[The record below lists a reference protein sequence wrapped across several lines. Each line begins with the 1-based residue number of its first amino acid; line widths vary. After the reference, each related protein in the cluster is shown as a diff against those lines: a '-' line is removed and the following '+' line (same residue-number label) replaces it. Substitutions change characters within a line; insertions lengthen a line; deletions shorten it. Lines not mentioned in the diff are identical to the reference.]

1 MIQRFLLLGGT
12 ALLASSLAVSSAE
25 ADLAIQSTTQ
35 TYDFLPWQG
44 CWQAEGAPNGELL
57 CILTDRS
64 GGMRMITVQNGET
77 VAESR
82 IIADGRSRPV
92 EQAECKGTEQARW
105 SADRQ
110 RLFLSSDLTCSEN
123 VARNANGLF
132 VFTGPRE
139 WISVQSVNVGDQTAV
154 RTTRY
159 TQAEMD
165 GVPAAIRSALIN
177 GSSTRVA
184 AIESVLQTVDEN
196 DVNEAVRY
204 LDAAV
209 VQEWLQVTDLPYA
222 IAGANDG
229 DSPAQAPYTSALDQV
244 GRMSNPSSSVERGVH
259 VVERPTVVH
268 HHTYVTHV
276 VRSCWD
282 PFWGGYCGHRYY
294 SSYSPWGY
302 DPFRWRVVFAPF
314 VIVRNSPI
322 IIRRS
327 PRGHYHRGPFVYR
340 DRDRDHDR
348 DDDWRGGRATRSGY
362 SSGDRDRRSGDRNQN
377 QSGDRNVARGV
388 VVHSDPVRA
397 SSSIDRTRTV
407 SPGTSV
413 ERTPTVS
420 RGSSDIRRAVPRSTT
435 VDRSSSNR
443 SNSSVS
449 PSSGSSNR
457 SSASRSSSS
466 TRGSERTSSPPR
478 RATARSS
485 RGN

>member
-12 ALLASSLAVSSAE
+12 ALLASSLVVSSAQ
-25 ADLAIQSTTQ
+25 ADVAIQSTTQ
-35 TYDFLPWQG
+35 SYDFLPWQG
-44 CWQAEGAPNGELL
+44 CWQAEGAPGDELL
-57 CILTDRS
+57 CILTDRA

-92 EQAECKGTEQARW
+92 EQAECKGNEQARW

-110 RLFLSSDLTCSEN
+110 RLFLSSELTCGEN
-123 VARNANGLF
+123 VTRNANGLF

-139 WISVQSVNVGDQTAV
+139 WISVQSVTVDDQTAV

-159 TQAEMD
+159 VQAQSD
-165 GVPAAIRSALIN
+165 AVPASLRNALSNTSSARL
-177 GSSTRVA
+177 A
-184 AIESVLQTVDEN
+184 AIESVLRSVDES

-222 IAGANDG
+222 IAGADDL
-229 DSPAQAPYTSALDQV
+229 DSSAQVPYTSALDQV
-244 GRMSNPSSSVERGVH
+244 GRMSNPASTVVREVH

-314 VIVRNSPI
+314 VIVRNTPI

-327 PRGHYHRGPFVYR
+327 PRGHYHRGPFVSR
-340 DRDRDHDR
+340 DRDR

-362 SSGDRDRRSGDRNQN
+362 SSGDRDRDRRSGDRNQN
-377 QSGDRNVARGV
+377 QSGNRNVARGV

-413 ERTPTVS
+413 ERTPSVS
-420 RGSSDIRRAVPRSTT
+420 RGNSDIRRAVPRSTT
-435 VDRSSSNR
+435 VERSSTNR
-443 SNSSVS
+443 SDSNVS
-449 PSSGSSNR
+449 RSSGSSSR
-457 SSASRSSSS
+457 ETGVSRSSSGS
-466 TRGSERTSSPPR
+466 RSSERTSPAPR